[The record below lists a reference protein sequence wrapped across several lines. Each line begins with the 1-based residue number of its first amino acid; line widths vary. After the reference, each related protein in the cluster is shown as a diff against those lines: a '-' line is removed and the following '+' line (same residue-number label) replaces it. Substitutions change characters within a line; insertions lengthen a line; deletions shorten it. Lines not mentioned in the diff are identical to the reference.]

1 MQRWVSYL
9 RVSTE
14 KQGASGLG
22 LEAQRDAV
30 TTFASSRRG
39 EIIAEYVEVESG
51 KKDDRPALARAIAH
65 AKRVGATLLIAKL
78 DRLARSVALISSLM
92 ETGVDFVAADMPDA
106 NRFVLHIMSAVAE
119 YEREQIS
126 ARTKAA
132 LAAAKARGVKLGA
145 NGRALADR
153 AIREA
158 SEFALPL
165 EAVVREIIDGGAR
178 NVRDV
183 AAGLNSRCIPARLGG
198 LWWPSNTAVLMKR
211 LGLSFAESTLPSV
224 SL

>member
-22 LEAQRDAV
+22 LEAQREAV
-30 TTFASSRRG
+30 TAFASSRCG
-39 EIIAEYVEVESG
+39 EIIADYVEVESG
-51 KKDDRPALARAIAH
+51 KRDDRPALARAIAH

-92 ETGVDFVAADMPDA
+92 DTGVDFVAADMPDA

-132 LAAAKARGVKLGA
+132 LAAAKARGVKLGT
-145 NGRALADR
+145 NGRALADQ

-158 SEFALPL
+158 TEFARPL
-165 EAVVREIIDGGAR
+165 EVDVRDIIAGGAR

-183 AAGLNSRCIPARLGG
+183 AAGLNARGIPARLGG
-198 LWWPSNTAVLMKR
+198 LWWPSNTAILIKR
-211 LGLSFAESTLPSV
+211 LRIDLASGSSRHG
-224 SL
+224 